1 MDHNICSDAQKR
13 YCRTAFSGVQFV
25 YRLWGCYCV
34 CTGHDSIEI
43 ANVYIL
49 MVFTVFWKGDSLYL
63 MQLYVVNSLILNMGI
78 LGGAVTI
85 YIYVLSSLSLL
96 LLFVLALLLLLSLL
110 LYTCNI

>member
-1 MDHNICSDAQKR
+1 V
-13 YCRTAFSGVQFV
+13 G
-25 YRLWGCYCV
+25 LLLCV

-85 YIYVLSSLSLL
+85 YIYITIYIYVLSSLSLL
-96 LLFVLALLLLLSLL
+96 LLFVLALLLLSLL